1 MEMMLL
7 IDTNVFLEILLTQE
21 KREAC
26 KEFLDKNIGN
36 LHISDFSLH
45 SIGVILFRNNKEGI
59 FRKFLDDLI
68 PRVNIIGLSKEA
80 YRDLPDIRG
89 ALELDFDDAYQYKVA
104 GEYNLEIVTMDRD
117 FEKVKHEIK
126 VLFL

>member
-21 KREAC
+21 KREVC

-45 SIGVILFRNNKEGI
+45 SIGVILFRNNKEVI
-59 FRKFLDDLI
+59 FRKFLNDLI
-68 PRVNIIGLSKEA
+68 PRVNIVGLSKES
-80 YRDLPDIRG
+80 YKDLPDMKSRF
-89 ALELDFDDAYQYKVA
+89 ELDFDDAYQYKVA
-104 GEYNLEIVTMDRD
+104 NDYNLEIVTMDRD

-126 VLFL
+126 VAFL